1 MSKVKN
7 SRQAAAAM
15 LSAIERGKTL
25 DEAGDRLKGLSPR
38 DAAFARASVLT
49 ALRHRRQ
56 IEAIM
61 ADYIKKQIPRRP
73 HMAHAVLQIG
83 ITQLCFMDV
92 PPHAAINETVSA
104 LGKPEKPYR
113 GLINAVLR
121 RLTRE
126 PPEMMLLPRDN
137 LPHWLSANWDE
148 AYGEI
153 RTDAMAMQLTMTPPL
168 DLSFKSPELADQWLS
183 EHGKAF
189 DADTMMSGHIRLNE
203 AGSITS
209 LPNFK
214 QGDWWVQDLA
224 ARLPADLL
232 LTRVTNNSD
241 NQVNQQGTAEDQN
254 NQSGSLLD
262 LCAAPGGKTM
272 QLAATNHSITALD
285 ISASRLKR
293 LRENL
298 HRCNLKA
305 ELIEAD
311 LLEWAPDKQWDG
323 VLLDAPCSATGT
335 LRRHPD
341 IALRRKASG
350 IEERAALQATLLER
364 AWQLTAKGGYLVYCV
379 CSLEPQEGENIAH
392 AFSNG
397 PLASEA
403 VIDPVL
409 PHELPDCLHASIT
422 KEGWVR
428 TRPDMLADQG
438 GMDGFFV
445 ARWHKK

>member
-1 MSKVKN
+1 
-7 SRQAAAAM
+7 M

-38 DAAFARASVLT
+38 DAAFARATVLT

-73 HMAHAVLQIG
+73 HIAHAVLQIG

-92 PPHAAINETVSA
+92 PAHAAINETVSA

-126 PPEMMLLPRDN
+126 PAEMNLLPRDN

-148 AYGEI
+148 AYGETI
-153 RTDAMAMQLTMTPPL
+153 TDALAVQLTMTPPL
-168 DLSFKSPELADQWLS
+168 DLSFKSSELADQWLN
-183 EHGKAF
+183 EHGEAF
-189 DADTMMSGHIRLNE
+189 SAETMMAGQIRLHE

-214 QGDWWVQDLA
+214 DGDWWVQDLA
-224 ARLPADLL
+224 ARLPGHLL
-232 LTRVTNNSD
+232 MNTQAD
-241 NQVNQQGTAEDQN
+241 NQAGA
-254 NQSGSLLD
+254 SLLD

-272 QLAATNHSITALD
+272 QLAATHHEITALD
-285 ISASRLKR
+285 ISSSRLKR

-305 ELIEAD
+305 ELVEAD
-311 LLEWAPDKQWDG
+311 LLDWSPEKKWHG

-350 IEERAALQATLLER
+350 IEERAELQATLLER
-364 AWQLTAKGGYLVYCV
+364 AWELTAEGGYLVYCV
-379 CSLEPQEGENIAH
+379 CSLEQQEGENLAL
-392 AFSNG
+392 AFSNS
-397 PLASEA
+397 PHVAA
-403 VIDPVL
+403 INIDPIL
-409 PHELPDCLHASIT
+409 PSELPECLQTAIT

-438 GMDGFFV
+438 GMDGFFI